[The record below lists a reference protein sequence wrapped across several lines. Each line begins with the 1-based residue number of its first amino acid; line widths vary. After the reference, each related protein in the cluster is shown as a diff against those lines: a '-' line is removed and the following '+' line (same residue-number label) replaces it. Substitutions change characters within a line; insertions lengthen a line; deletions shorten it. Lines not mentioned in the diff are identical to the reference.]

1 MTGLP
6 APSLRRK
13 ILGTLLGGAV
23 LLSLVAFS
31 LIEVGFRMS
40 QSRAQQN
47 SLQGAVREASR
58 LRPSLALGV
67 VVPALGDLQWRML
80 APTGEVVAQSE
91 GFRANFP
98 LLGWPGLGAPAEV
111 DESGRWLRAHLPL
124 EPADTGS
131 LQLALDLQ
139 SQQFVATRNT
149 QLRLAM
155 VVFTL
160 LAAYGVGE
168 LIVRLAI
175 RPLGRLAIQ
184 AALIRPKDLGRRIP
198 IDTFPREL
206 GDLVASM
213 NIGMERLQE
222 AFQRLENLGT
232 DLAHELR
239 SPIQNLRSELEGLL
253 LRPRDAQG
261 QQETLGSCLEELDRL
276 SLMIEQMLFLARCEE
291 PSSELRLGP
300 LFAPELLRG
309 IADYFEVSAE
319 SLQVGLTVDT
329 PEELAIMAD
338 RALIQRALSNLVSN
352 ALRHTPA
359 GGHITLAATTNP
371 KGEVHLEVRDTGE
384 GIPAEMIH
392 ALGSRFTRV
401 EHSRS
406 RSHGGTGLGLAIV
419 KGIMH
424 LHGGDLELESQLGA
438 GTTARLRFPPDPTG
452 RTRRRS
458 SGSYPVLTVKE
469 P

>member
-1 MTGLP
+1 MTGLST
-6 APSLRRK
+6 PSLRRK

-23 LLSLVAFS
+23 VLSAVAFCI
-31 LIEVGFRMS
+31 IELGFRIALS
-40 QSRAQQN
+40 QARQGI
-47 SLQGAVREASR
+47 LQTAARDASR
-58 LRPSLALGV
+58 LRPSLAPGTIVPTLGEI
-67 VVPALGDLQWRML
+67 QWRML
-80 APTGEVVAQSE
+80 GPSGETLAQSE
-91 GFRANFP
+91 GFRSKFP
-98 LLGWPGLGAPAEV
+98 LTGWPALDAPFEV
-111 DESGRWLRAHLPL
+111 DEGAHWLRAHLPL
-124 EPADTGS
+124 DPPETGS
-131 LQLALDLQ
+131 IQLVMDLQ
-139 SQQFVATRNT
+139 AQRFVATRNT
-149 QLRLAM
+149 GLRLFM
-155 VVFTL
+155 VAFTL
-160 LAAYGVGE
+160 LAAYGLGE
-168 LIVRLAI
+168 LIVRQSI

-184 AALIRPKDLGRRIP
+184 AALIRPKDLGRKIP
-198 IDTFPREL
+198 VETFPREL

-253 LRPRDAQG
+253 LRPKDARGLQDA
-261 QQETLGSCLEELDRL
+261 LGSCLEELDRL
-276 SLMIEQMLFLARCEE
+276 GMMIEQMLFLARCEE

-300 LFAPELLRG
+300 LQASDLLRG

-319 SLQVGLTVDT
+319 SVQVELGVEASDD
-329 PEELAIMAD
+329 LAIMAD

-359 GGHITLAATTNP
+359 GGRITLAATTTS
-371 KGEVHLEVRDTGE
+371 KGEVNLEVRDTGE
-384 GIPAEMIH
+384 GIPAEMIQ

-424 LHGGDLELESQLGA
+424 LHGGDLELESRMGS

-458 SGSYPVLTVKE
+458 SGAHPILSPKE

>member
-1 MTGLP
+1 MNGPTT
-6 APSLRRK
+6 SLRRK
-13 ILGTLLGGAV
+13 ILGTLLGGALV
-23 LLSLVAFS
+23 LSA
-31 LIEVGFRMS
+31 VGFSSIELGFRAS
-40 QSRAQQN
+40 Q
-47 SLQGAVREASR
+47 LQARQEVLQATVKEASR
-58 LRPSLALGV
+58 LRPMIPRGS
-67 VVPALGDLQWRML
+67 VVPALGELQWRML
-80 APTGEVVAQSE
+80 GPTGESLAQSE
-91 GFRANFP
+91 GFQTPFLQDTPA
-98 LLGWPGLGAPAEV
+98 LGAPPELDA
-111 DESGRWLRAHLPL
+111 SGRWLLAHLPL
-124 EPADTGS
+124 EPAEAGS
-131 LQLALDLQ
+131 LQIALDVRA
-139 SQQFVATRNT
+139 QQFVAGRNT
-149 QLRLAM
+149 KLRLAM
-155 VVFTL
+155 VAFTL

-168 LIVRLAI
+168 LIVRLSI

-198 IDTFPREL
+198 VESFPLEL
-206 GDLVASM
+206 RDLVASM

-222 AFQRLENLGT
+222 AFQRLEHLGT

-253 LRPRDAQG
+253 LRPRDARG
-261 QQETLGSCLEELDRL
+261 QQDTLGSCLEELDRL
-276 SLMIEQMLFLARCEE
+276 SQMIEQMLFLARCEE

-300 LFAPELLRG
+300 LPVGELLRG

-319 SLQVGLTVDT
+319 ALEVGLAVEANDD
-329 PEELAIMAD
+329 LAVMAD

-359 GGHITLAATTNP
+359 GGAITLSSAINT
-371 KGEVHLEVRDTGE
+371 KGEVSLEVRDTGE
-384 GIPAEMIH
+384 GIPTEMLR
-392 ALGSRFTRV
+392 ALGTRFTRV

-424 LHGGDLELESQLGA
+424 LHGGALELESHLGD

-452 RTRRRS
+452 RTRRRA
-458 SGSYPVLTVKE
+458 SGAHPVVTLKE